1 MLLPVR
7 PKCMQPPTDGAYIF
21 EYPEMLKHEKLQM
34 ESFWLPSEPKI
45 ENEVHEILTGLEP
58 SEYHGVITVLKLFT
72 EYERRVGGDYW
83 SGRFK
88 RMFPR
93 PEFERVAIVNA
104 MTEINIHAPFYNQI
118 NELLRLDTIEFYNS
132 YKNVKSMA
140 DRMEFIGKLI
150 TSKNDMLSLAAFT
163 MVEGAV
169 LYSNFAFLKHFQ
181 AKGKNKIKRIVSGI
195 DFSVRDENCFSEST
209 DVLTDKGFVNI
220 KDVTLDTVVVCYDTE
235 RPSIYKMFKP
245 TNLVQ
250 SKTDVSFVFK
260 GENYE
265 QCVTPQ
271 HRMVCVEG
279 VYTATEIY
287 DKEMSLG
294 YISTNVSRYIDT
306 TKKKSNVSITNTDE
320 TKYTF
325 GDIETKVKTDSKVF
339 AAFYKEVRDVTITKH
354 QHEPKTFYCLTV
366 PTGAFVVR
374 YNGKESVTGNCHSL
388 AGAHAFRIAMK
399 EIQED
404 KLATQEEVVELINQI
419 YEAAHAIA
427 KHEDAIIDEI
437 NAKGEQRGCSSVDMK
452 GFIRSRL
459 NLCLENLGLAKLFSD
474 TECENTINEWFYNG
488 ITMPTIH
495 DFFAAVGSQYHRNW
509 SEAAFTVPK
518 GRYKF
523 VG

>member
-1 MLLPVR
+1 
-7 PKCMQPPTDGAYIF
+7 MQKAEAYIF

-58 SEYHGVITVLKLFT
+58 NEYHGVITVLKLFT

-132 YKNVKSMA
+132 YKSVKSMA
-140 DRMEFIGKLI
+140 DRMDFIGSLI

-181 AKGKNKIKRIVSGI
+181 ANGKNKIKRIVSGI
-195 DFSVRDENCFSEST
+195 DFSVRDEACLDENTE
-209 DVLTDKGFVNI
+209 VLTDKGFVNI
-220 KDVTLDTVVVCYDTE
+220 KDVTLDTIVVCYDPE
-235 RPSIYKMFKP
+235 EPSIYKMRKP
-245 TNLVQ
+245 TKLVQ
-250 SKTDVSFVFK
+250 SKSKVSYLFK
-260 GENYE
+260 GQNYE
-265 QCVTPQ
+265 QCVTPR

-279 VYTATEIY
+279 IFTAKEIY
-287 DKEMSLG
+287 DNKMDVT
-294 YISTNVSRYIDT
+294 YCSTDVSERIEKVSRNGKMQFVSGT
-306 TKKKSNVSITNTDE
+306 TFE
-320 TKYTF
+320 P
-325 GDIETKVKTDSKVF
+325 IETPAEHDFVYTTS
-339 AAFYKEVRDVTITKH
+339 YKEEKDVAITKH
-354 QHEPKTFYCLTV
+354 THEPKTFYCLTV

-388 AGAHAFRIAMK
+388 AGAHAFRIAMA
-399 EIQED
+399 EIQQD
-404 KLATQEEVVELINQI
+404 KLATQEEVVSLINSI
-419 YEAAHAIA
+419 YDAAHAIA
-427 KHEDAIIDEI
+427 KHEDCLIDEI
-437 NAKGEQRGCSSVDMK
+437 KSKGEHSGCSSKDMK
-452 GFIRSRL
+452 AFIRSRL

-474 TECENTINEWFYNG
+474 DECESSINAWFYSG

-509 SEAAFTVPK
+509 SESGFVVPK
-518 GRYKF
+518 KKYKF

>member
-1 MLLPVR
+1 
-7 PKCMQPPTDGAYIF
+7 MQPPTDGAYIF

-45 ENEVHEILTGLEP
+45 ENEVHEILTGLEE
-58 SEYHGVITVLKLFT
+58 SEYHGTITVLKLFT

-93 PEFERVAIVNA
+93 PEFERVAMVNA

-169 LYSNFAFLKHFQ
+169 LYSNFAYLKHFQ
-181 AKGKNKIKRIVSGI
+181 AKGKNKLKRIVSGI
-195 DFSVRDENCFSEST
+195 DFSTRDEN
-209 DVLTDKGFVNI
+209 G
-220 KDVTLDTVVVCYDTE
+220 
-235 RPSIYKMFKP
+235 
-245 TNLVQ
+245 
-250 SKTDVSFVFK
+250 
-260 GENYE
+260 
-265 QCVTPQ
+265 
-271 HRMVCVEG
+271 
-279 VYTATEIY
+279 
-287 DKEMSLG
+287 
-294 YISTNVSRYIDT
+294 
-306 TKKKSNVSITNTDE
+306 
-320 TKYTF
+320 
-325 GDIETKVKTDSKVF
+325 
-339 AAFYKEVRDVTITKH
+339 
-354 QHEPKTFYCLTV
+354 
-366 PTGAFVVR
+366 
-374 YNGKESVTGNCHSL
+374 HSL
-388 AGAHAFRIAMK
+388 SGAHAFRIAMK

-427 KHEDAIIDEI
+427 RHEDAIIDEI

-518 GRYKF
+518 GKYKF

>member
-1 MLLPVR
+1 
-7 PKCMQPPTDGAYIF
+7 MQKAEAYIF

-132 YKNVKSMA
+132 YKSVKSMA
-140 DRMEFIGKLI
+140 DRMDFIGSLI

-181 AKGKNKIKRIVSGI
+181 ANGKNKIKRIVSGI
-195 DFSVRDENCFSEST
+195 DFSTKDEA
-209 DVLTDKGFVNI
+209 L
-220 KDVTLDTVVVCYDTE
+220 
-235 RPSIYKMFKP
+235 
-245 TNLVQ
+245 
-250 SKTDVSFVFK
+250 
-260 GENYE
+260 
-265 QCVTPQ
+265 
-271 HRMVCVEG
+271 
-279 VYTATEIY
+279 
-287 DKEMSLG
+287 
-294 YISTNVSRYIDT
+294 
-306 TKKKSNVSITNTDE
+306 
-320 TKYTF
+320 
-325 GDIETKVKTDSKVF
+325 
-339 AAFYKEVRDVTITKH
+339 
-354 QHEPKTFYCLTV
+354 
-366 PTGAFVVR
+366 
-374 YNGKESVTGNCHSL
+374 HSL
-388 AGAHAFRIAMK
+388 AGAHAFRIAMT
-399 EIQED
+399 EIQQD
-404 KLATQEEVVELINQI
+404 KLATQEEVVSLINSI
-419 YEAAHAIA
+419 YDAAHAIA
-427 KHEDAIIDEI
+427 KHEDCLIDEI
-437 NAKGEQRGCSSVDMK
+437 KSKGEHSGCSSKDMK
-452 GFIRSRL
+452 AFIRSRL

-474 TECENTINEWFYNG
+474 DECESSINAWFYSG

-509 SEAAFTVPK
+509 SESGFVVPK
-518 GRYKF
+518 KKYKF